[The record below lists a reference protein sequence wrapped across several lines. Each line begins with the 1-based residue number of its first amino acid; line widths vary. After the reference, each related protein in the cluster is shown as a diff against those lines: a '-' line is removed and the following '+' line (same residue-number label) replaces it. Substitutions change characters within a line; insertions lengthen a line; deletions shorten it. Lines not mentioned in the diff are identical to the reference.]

1 VGLHDGRNRVEG
13 RRQDGIRTIE
23 KSHDGIGQQGIGKN
37 CSEGMGWAGQDYEM
51 GLVCVG
57 DGTEERGV

>member
-1 VGLHDGRNRVEG
+1 MEG